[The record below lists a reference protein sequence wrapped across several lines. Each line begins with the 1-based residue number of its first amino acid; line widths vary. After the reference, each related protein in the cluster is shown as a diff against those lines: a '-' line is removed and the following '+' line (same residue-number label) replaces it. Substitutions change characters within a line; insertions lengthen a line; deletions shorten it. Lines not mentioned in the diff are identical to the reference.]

1 MCFCEPGRDLVSELA
16 SNTLDLWQLPATLRD
31 LYSLGEYYG
40 YQQGLEV
47 SYERLEELETECDR
61 LYTQASQGSFTKPL
75 KPQGFTYPELCRQR
89 GEEALA
95 EQLEADWAA
104 LLSDKEL
111 SRQQLLIDRN
121 YKR

>member
-16 SNTLDLWQLPATLRD
+16 SNALELWQLPAALRD
-31 LYSLGEYYG
+31 LYFLGEHYG
-40 YQQGLEV
+40 YKHGLEV

-75 KPQGFTYPELCRQR
+75 APQGFTYPELCRQR

-95 EQLEADWAA
+95 DQLEADWAA
-104 LLSDKEL
+104 LLSDREL
-111 SRQQLLIDRN
+111 SRLELLIDRN
-121 YKR
+121 NNK